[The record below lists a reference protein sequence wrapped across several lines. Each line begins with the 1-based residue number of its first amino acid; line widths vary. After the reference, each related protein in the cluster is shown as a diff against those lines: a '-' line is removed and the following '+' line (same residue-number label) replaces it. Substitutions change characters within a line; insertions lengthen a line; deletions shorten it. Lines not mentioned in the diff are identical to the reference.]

1 MANGT
6 SRKVAFVSS
15 YLPRRC
21 GIATFCNDLTQS
33 IAACAGSTFD
43 PLVVAM
49 VSSHEHQYS
58 APVKFEIRKN
68 VKNDYVCAAD
78 YLNFSHVDIVSVQH
92 EFGLF
97 GGNAGSYLNL
107 LLKRVDAPVITTLH
121 TILNEPSPEYRQ
133 SMIDVCGLSDKI
145 IVMNTRGVSMLSD
158 IYGIEPSKIHLIPH
172 GIPDLAFVDSSYYK
186 HKFGIEGRRTILT
199 FGLLS
204 RNKGIEHMLK
214 TLPAIVE
221 AEPDILYII
230 LGATHPDV
238 LRHDGEEYRFELQR
252 IVEELGLQDNV
263 MFYNQFVSDERL
275 HNFLCATDIYVTPYQ
290 NKEQLTSGTLA
301 FAVGA
306 GKAVVSTPYWA
317 AEELLDEG
325 RGKIIAFND
334 SKALSE
340 AIISLLKDEAAF
352 NACRRHSYDY
362 GRTRTWTKIGQ
373 QYWNLF
379 SETRFPVKTLTKTF
393 AQKKGGIS
401 LLEVPEPSLDHLRN
415 LTDDTGLIQHAKFIL
430 PDRDHGYCT
439 DDNARAVIAMI
450 KYHNQYSDP
459 EALRL
464 FQRYLSFICH
474 AQRNDGTFH
483 NFMRYDRQWIE
494 PEPAHDGL
502 GRSLWAF
509 GSVIEHP
516 PFPEMVPIIK
526 DFFDRSSPHIPQL
539 SPRGKAYAIF
549 GMRSYLHQFPGASD
563 VKRYIHASAEHLVNL
578 FDQNSDSGWNWFEN
592 ILSYDNA
599 VLPHALF
606 DAYITTGLETYL
618 EIATQACDF
627 LLETTFTGDHFSFV
641 GCHGWFPKGGKM
653 AKFDQQAIEAM
664 STAMMLRGAY
674 QATDN
679 PNYLK
684 LQKKAFDWFLGD
696 NDLSIP
702 VYDFRTKGCG
712 DGLEKNSINL
722 NQGAESMTSFLLA
735 LLSVIESYSPQ
746 QQDDS
751 NPHSNPSPSSESGNN
766 NTRNNESILP

>member
-1 MANGT
+1 MANKT
-6 SRKVAFVSS
+6 IRKVAFVSS

-21 GIATFCNDLTQS
+21 GIATFCNDLANS
-33 IAACAGSTFD
+33 ISACAGNEFE

-58 APVKFEIRKN
+58 SPVKFEIRKN

-78 YLNFSHVDIVSVQH
+78 YLNFSHVDFVSVQH

-97 GGNAGSYLNL
+97 GGSAGNYLNL
-107 LLKRVDAPVITTLH
+107 LLKRIDAPIITTLH
-121 TILNEPSPEYRQ
+121 TILNEPSAEYRQ
-133 SMIDVCGLSDKI
+133 SLIDVCDLSNKI
-145 IVMNTRGVSMLSD
+145 IVMNIRGVSMLRD
-158 IYGIEPSKIHLIPH
+158 VYGIDPQKILLIPH

-186 HKFGIEGRRTILT
+186 HKFGIEGRKTILT

-275 HNFLCATDIYVTPYQ
+275 NNFLCATDIYVTPYQ

-301 FAVGA
+301 FAVGS

-334 SKALSE
+334 NKGLSE
-340 AIISLLKDEAAF
+340 AIIGLLKDETIF
-352 NACRRHSYDY
+352 NGCRRRAYDY
-362 GRTRTWTKIGQ
+362 GRTRTWPQIGQ
-373 QYWNLF
+373 KYWELF
-379 SETRFPVKTLTKTF
+379 CKTQFPAKSSIKTF
-393 AQKKGGIS
+393 AQKKEDFS
-401 LLEVPEPSLDHLRN
+401 LFELPEPSLDHLRKI
-415 LTDDTGLIQHAKFIL
+415 TDDTGLIQHAKFTL

-439 DDNARAVIAMI
+439 DDNARAVVAMV
-450 KYHNQYSDP
+450 KYHAQYADP

-464 FQRYLSFICH
+464 LHIYLSFVLH
-474 AQRNDGTFH
+474 AQRKDGTFR
-483 NFMRYDRQWIE
+483 NYMRYDRQWLQ
-494 PEPAHDGL
+494 PEPAHDAH

-509 GSVIEHP
+509 GSVIEQP
-516 PFPEMVPIIK
+516 PLPELVPILK
-526 DFFDRSSPHIPQL
+526 EFFDKSSPQILQL
-539 SPRGKAYAIF
+539 SPRGKAYSVF
-549 GMRSYLHQFPGASD
+549 GMRSYLRQFPGASD
-563 VKRYIHASAEHLVNL
+563 IKRYLHAAAEHLVHL
-578 FDQNSDSGWNWFEN
+578 FEKNSEPEWDWFEN
-592 ILSYDNA
+592 ILCYDNA

-606 DAYITTGLETYL
+606 DAYITTGKEIYL
-618 EIATQACDF
+618 EIATRACEF
-627 LLETTFTGDHFSFV
+627 LLETTFTGEHFSFI
-641 GCHGWFPKGGKM
+641 GCHGWYHKGGQK
-653 AKFDQQAIEAM
+653 AQFDQQALEAV
-664 STAMMLRGAY
+664 STAMMLRAAY
-674 QATDN
+674 EATDN

-684 LQKKAFDWFLGD
+684 MQKKALGWFLGD

-702 VYDFRTKGCG
+702 IYDFRTKGCG
-712 DGLEKNSINL
+712 DGLEKNGINL
-722 NQGAESMTSFLLA
+722 NQGAESMISFLLA
-735 LLSVIESYSPQ
+735 LLSVIESYGPQ
-746 QQDDS
+746 HHI
-751 NPHSNPSPSSESGNN
+751 NIEPK
-766 NTRNNESILP
+766 